1 MLEIVGPEMLLVALA
16 LLASLI
22 YPGLGAKWL
31 GAAERVFVAIGRR
44 RTVSIFI
51 CGIAALVIRAILL
64 PWLPFPAPFVND
76 EFSYLLAADTFA
88 NGSLANPPHPMWVH
102 FESFHIILHPT
113 YASMY
118 PPLQGLMLA
127 AGQLLGGH
135 PFWGVWFSVGL
146 MCAAICW
153 MLQGWFPPAWA
164 LLGGLLVLLRFGV
177 FSYWD
182 NSYWGGAIAATG
194 GALVLGALPRIMR
207 DARVRDALAM
217 GAGIAILA
225 NSRPYEGAVLTLAV
239 AGVLGIWV
247 MGNRRPPTAVLM
259 KRIVVPLLIVIVL
272 AGGMTGYYFF
282 RVTGNAL
289 RMPQQLNRDTYAV
302 AKYFY
307 WQSPHPTPVYR
318 STAMSEFYGGA
329 ELEQFSEAR
338 TLSGFVLQTAVK
350 VGRIWTFYIGAA
362 LTIPLLFL
370 PRVAR
375 NRRTRLLVVFAAACF
390 AGNALVI
397 FYIAHYSAP
406 MAAVIVALVL
416 QGIRH
421 LRAWKFEG
429 KSSGLFLTRALVVI
443 CVVMVPFELRVLT
456 KPAQAG
462 TWQAT
467 GRARERILAELSRL
481 PGRHLVLVRY
491 QPDHNVLAEWVHN
504 GADIDRSKV
513 IWSRDMGAAENEELL
528 RYFNDRRVWF
538 LVVDDK
544 NPTLVPYTNSPVA
557 PELKTTA
564 RSQPALRTNPSHA
577 PQ

>member
-1 MLEIVGPEMLLVALA
+1 MLEILGPEMLLVALA

-44 RTVSIFI
+44 RTVSILT
-51 CGIAALVIRAILL
+51 CGLAALVIRAALL
-64 PWLPFPAPFVND
+64 PWLPFPVPFVND

-88 NGSLANPPHPMWVH
+88 NSRLANPPHPMWVH

-207 DARVRDALAM
+207 DARVREALGM

-272 AGGMTGYYFF
+272 AGGMTAYYFF

-307 WQSPHPTPVYR
+307 WQSPYPTPVYR
-318 STAMSEFYGGA
+318 SKAMSEFYGGA

-350 VGRIWTFYIGAA
+350 VGRFWTFYIGAA

-390 AGNALVI
+390 AGNAFVI

-416 QGIRH
+416 QGMRH

-467 GRARERILAELSRL
+467 GRARERVLAELSRL

-491 QPDHNVLAEWVHN
+491 QPDHNVLAEWVYN
-504 GADIDRSKV
+504 RADIDRSKV

-528 RYFNDRRVWF
+528 RYFNDRRVWL

-544 NPTLVPYTNSPVA
+544 NPTLVPYTNSPIA
-557 PELKTTA
+557 PELKATA
-564 RSQPALRTNPSHA
+564 GPSPPSA
-577 PQ
+577 Q

>member
-1 MLEIVGPEMLLVALA
+1 MPDA
-16 LLASLI
+16 
-22 YPGLGAKWL
+22 Y
-31 GAAERVFVAIGRR
+31 GRR
-44 RTVSIFI
+44 RTVSIFT
-51 CGIAALVIRAILL
+51 CGLAALVIRAALL
-64 PWLPFPAPFVND
+64 PWLPFPVPFVND

-88 NGSLANPPHPMWVH
+88 NSRLANPPHPMWVH

-135 PFWGVWFSVGL
+135 PFWGVWFSVAL

-164 LLGGLLVLLRFGV
+164 LLGGLLALLRFGV

-182 NSYWGGAIAATG
+182 NTYWGGAIAATG
-194 GALVLGALPRIMR
+194 GALVLGALPRIIR
-207 DARVRDALAM
+207 EARVRNALAM

-247 MGNRRPPTAVLM
+247 MCNRRPPTAVLM

-272 AGGMTGYYFF
+272 AGGMTAYYFF

-307 WQSPHPTPVYR
+307 WQSPYPTPVYR
-318 STAMSEFYGGA
+318 SKAMSEFYGGA

-338 TLSGFVLQTAVK
+338 TLPGFLLQTAVK

-416 QGIRH
+416 QGMRH

-456 KPAQAG
+456 KPAKAG

-467 GRARERILAELSRL
+467 GRARERVLAELSRL
-481 PGRHLVLVRY
+481 PGRHLVLGRY

-528 RYFNDRRVWF
+528 RYFNDRRVWL

-544 NPTLVPYTNSPVA
+544 NPTLVPYTNSPIA
-557 PELKTTA
+557 PELKATA
-564 RSQPALRTNPSHA
+564 GPSPPSA
-577 PQ
+577 Q

>member
-44 RTVSIFI
+44 RTVSILT
-51 CGIAALVIRAILL
+51 CGLAALVIRAALL
-64 PWLPFPAPFVND
+64 PWLPFPVPFVND

-88 NGSLANPPHPMWVH
+88 NSRLANPPHPMWVH

-207 DARVRDALAM
+207 DARVREALGM

-272 AGGMTGYYFF
+272 AGGMTAYYFF

-307 WQSPHPTPVYR
+307 WQSPYPTPVYR
-318 STAMSEFYGGA
+318 SKAMSEFYGGA

-375 NRRTRLLVVFAAACF
+375 NRRTRLLVVFAAVCF

-397 FYIAHYSAP
+397 FYIVHYSAP

-416 QGIRH
+416 QGMRH

-467 GRARERILAELSRL
+467 GRARERVLAELSRL

-491 QPDHNVLAEWVHN
+491 QPDHNVLAEWVYN
-504 GADIDRSKV
+504 RADIDRSKV

-528 RYFNDRRVWF
+528 RYFNDRRVWL

-544 NPTLVPYTNSPVA
+544 NPTLVPYTNSPIA
-557 PELKTTA
+557 PELKATA
-564 RSQPALRTNPSHA
+564 GPSPPSA
-577 PQ
+577 Q

>member
-1 MLEIVGPEMLLVALA
+1 MLEIVGPEMLLVAFA

-31 GAAERVFVAIGRR
+31 GSAERVLVAIGRR

-51 CGIAALVIRAILL
+51 CGIAALVIRAALL

-88 NGSLANPPHPMWVH
+88 NGRLANPPHPMWVH
-102 FESFHIILHPT
+102 FESFHIIFYPT

-146 MCAAICW
+146 MCAAMCW

-164 LLGGLLVLLRFGV
+164 LVGGLLVLLRFGV

-207 DARVRDALAM
+207 NARVRDALAM

-239 AGVLGIWV
+239 AGVLGAWV
-247 MGNRRPPTAVLM
+247 MGNTRPPMAVLM
-259 KRIVVPLLIVIVL
+259 KRIVVPLLIVIVF
-272 AGGMTGYYFF
+272 AGGMTAYYFF

-307 WQSPHPTPVYR
+307 GQSPYPTPVYR
-318 STAMSEFYGGA
+318 SKAMSEFYGGA
-329 ELEQFSEAR
+329 ELEQFNEAR
-338 TLSGFVLQTAVK
+338 TLPGFVLQTAVK
-350 VGRIWTFYIGAA
+350 VGRLWTFYIGAA

-370 PRVAR
+370 PRLAR
-375 NRRTRLLVVFAAACF
+375 NRRTRLLVVFATACF

-416 QGIRH
+416 QGMRH
-421 LRAWKFEG
+421 LRAWKFED

-443 CVVMVPFELRVLT
+443 CVVMVPFELSVLT

-467 GRARERILAELSRL
+467 GRAREGVLAELNRL

-513 IWSRDMGAAENEELL
+513 IWSRDMGVAENQELL
-528 RYFNDRRVWF
+528 SYFNDRHVWL

-544 NPTLVPYTNSPVA
+544 NPTLVPYTNSPIV
-557 PELKTTA
+557 PELKATA
-564 RSQPALRTNPSHA
+564 GSSPSSA
-577 PQ
+577 Q

>member
-22 YPGLGAKWL
+22 YPGLGTKWF

-44 RTVSIFI
+44 RTVSIFT
-51 CGIAALVIRAILL
+51 CGIGALVIRAALL

-88 NGSLANPPHPMWVH
+88 NGRLANPPHPMWVH

-153 MLQGWFPPAWA
+153 MLQGWLPPAWA
-164 LLGGLLVLLRFGV
+164 LLGGLLALLRFGV

-247 MGNRRPPTAVLM
+247 IGNKRPPIAVLM

-272 AGGMTGYYFF
+272 AGGMTAYYFL

-307 WQSPHPTPVYR
+307 WQSPYPTPVYR
-318 STAMSEFYGGA
+318 SKAMSEFYRGA

-338 TLSGFVLQTAVK
+338 TLPGFLLQTAVK

-370 PRVAR
+370 PCVVR
-375 NRRTRLLVVFAAACF
+375 NRRTRLLAVFAAACF

-397 FYIAHYSAP
+397 FYIVHYSAP

-416 QGIRH
+416 QGMRH

-443 CVVMVPFELRVLT
+443 CVVMVPFEMRVLT

-467 GRARERILAELSRL
+467 GRAREAILAELSRL

-491 QPDHNVLAEWVHN
+491 QPEHNVLAEWVHN
-504 GADIDRSKV
+504 RAEIDRSKV
-513 IWSRDMGAAENEELL
+513 IWSRDMGSAENEELL
-528 RYFNDRRVWF
+528 RYFNDRRVWL

-544 NPTLVPYTNSPVA
+544 NPTLVPYKNSPIA
-557 PELKTTA
+557 PELKATA
-564 RSQPALRTNPSHA
+564 SPSPPSA
-577 PQ
+577 Q

>member
-1 MLEIVGPEMLLVALA
+1 MLEILGPEMLLVALA
-16 LLASLI
+16 LLASLV

-31 GAAERVFVAIGRR
+31 GAAERLFVAIGRR
-44 RTVSIFI
+44 RTVSILA
-51 CGIAALVIRAILL
+51 CGLAALVIRAALL
-64 PWLPFPAPFVND
+64 PWLPFPVPFVND
-76 EFSYLLAADTFA
+76 EFSFLLAADTFA
-88 NGSLANPPHPMWVH
+88 NGRFANPPHPMWVH

-146 MCAAICW
+146 MCAAMCW
-153 MLQGWFPPAWA
+153 MLQGWLPPAWA
-164 LLGGLLVLLRFGV
+164 LLGGLLAVLRFGV

-182 NSYWGGAIAATG
+182 HSYWGGAIAATG

-225 NSRPYEGAVLTLAV
+225 NSRPYEGAVLTLSV

-247 MGNRRPPTAVLM
+247 IGNRRPPIAVLM

-272 AGGMTGYYFF
+272 AGGMTAYYFF

-307 WQSPHPTPVYR
+307 GQSPYPTPVYR
-318 STAMSEFYGGA
+318 SKAMSEFYSGA
-329 ELEQFSEAR
+329 ELEQFSESR
-338 TLSGFVLQTAVK
+338 TLSGFLLQTAVK

-397 FYIAHYSAP
+397 FYIVHYSAP

-416 QGIRH
+416 QGMRH
-421 LRAWKFEG
+421 LKAWKFDG

-456 KPAQAG
+456 KPAHAG

-467 GRARERILAELSRL
+467 GRARERVLTELSRL

-513 IWSRDMGAAENEELL
+513 IWSREMGFAENEELL
-528 RYFNDRRVWF
+528 RYFNDRRAWL

-544 NPTLVPYTNSPVA
+544 NPTLVPFTNSPIA
-557 PELKTTA
+557 PELKATA
-564 RSQPALRTNPSHA
+564 SPSPPSA
-577 PQ
+577 Q

>member
-44 RTVSIFI
+44 RTVSIFT
-51 CGIAALVIRAILL
+51 CGLAALVIRAALL
-64 PWLPFPAPFVND
+64 PWLPFPVPFVND

-88 NGSLANPPHPMWVH
+88 NSRLANPPHPMWVH

-153 MLQGWFPPAWA
+153 MLQGWFPPVWA

-272 AGGMTGYYFF
+272 AGGTTAYYFF

-307 WQSPHPTPVYR
+307 WQSPYPTPVYH
-318 STAMSEFYGGA
+318 SKAMSEFYGGA

-338 TLSGFVLQTAVK
+338 TLPGFVLQTAVK
-350 VGRIWTFYIGAA
+350 IGRIWTFYIGAA

-397 FYIAHYSAP
+397 FYIVHYSAP

-416 QGIRH
+416 QGMRH

-443 CVVMVPFELRVLT
+443 CVAMVPFELRVLT

-467 GRARERILAELSRL
+467 GRARERVLAELNRL

-528 RYFNDRRVWF
+528 RYFNDRRVWL

-544 NPTLVPYTNSPVA
+544 NPTLVPYTNSPIA
-557 PELKTTA
+557 
-564 RSQPALRTNPSHA
+564 PALKAAASPSPPSA
-577 PQ
+577 Q

>member
-22 YPGLGAKWL
+22 HPGLGTKWF

-44 RTVSIFI
+44 RTVSIFT
-51 CGIAALVIRAILL
+51 CGMGALLIRAALL

-88 NGSLANPPHPMWVH
+88 NGRLANPPHPMWVH
-102 FESFHIILHPT
+102 FESFHIIFHPT

-153 MLQGWFPPAWA
+153 MLQGWLPPAWA
-164 LLGGLLVLLRFGV
+164 LLGGLLALLRFGV

-207 DARVRDALAM
+207 DARVRDVLAM

-247 MGNRRPPTAVLM
+247 MGNRRPPTALLM
-259 KRIVVPLLIVIVL
+259 KRIVVPLLIVIVF
-272 AGGMTGYYFF
+272 AGGMTAYYFF

-307 WQSPHPTPVYR
+307 WQSPYPTPVYR
-318 STAMSEFYGGA
+318 SKAMSEFYRGA

-338 TLSGFVLQTAVK
+338 TLPGFLLQTAVK

-397 FYIAHYSAP
+397 FYIVHYSAP
-406 MAAVIVALVL
+406 MAAVIIALVL
-416 QGIRH
+416 QGMRH

-462 TWQAT
+462 SWQAT
-467 GRARERILAELSRL
+467 GRARERVLAELSRL

-491 QPDHNVLAEWVHN
+491 QPEHNVLAEWVHN

-513 IWSRDMGAAENEELL
+513 IWSRDMGATENEELL
-528 RYFNDRRVWF
+528 MYFNDRRVWL

-544 NPTLVPYTNSPVA
+544 NPTLVPYKNSPIA
-557 PELKTTA
+557 PELKATA
-564 RSQPALRTNPSHA
+564 SPSPPSA
-577 PQ
+577 Q